1 MLTKS
6 EVVFQHFE
14 AGQAAGGEHLAE
26 LHIEPRPAAN
36 DPEYFRQVSL
46 QRRMR
51 RQRRAIAATQGP
63 ASGWRVSL
71 W

>member
-6 EVVFQHFE
+6 EAVCQHFE
-14 AGQAAGGEHLAE
+14 AGRAFAAECLAE
-26 LHIEPRPAAN
+26 SQFQPRPAAN